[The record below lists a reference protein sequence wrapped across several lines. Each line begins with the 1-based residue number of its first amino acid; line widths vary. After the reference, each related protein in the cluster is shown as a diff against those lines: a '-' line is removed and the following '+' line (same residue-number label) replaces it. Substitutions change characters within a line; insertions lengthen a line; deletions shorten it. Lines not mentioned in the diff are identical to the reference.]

1 MDPAIEI
8 LISSLHEGFQFPFAV
23 AIVMGLYA
31 KYLRN
36 FRNYFI
42 ITLIFS
48 LAYPIGDKYWQ
59 NYLIDASWNF
69 SSCMVLYILISKFA
83 RENFLAYF
91 LTAAVGSIVSFLRV
105 LVAHGQVQF
114 QQDII
119 TSTVTI
125 ILPLIYVLY
134 ASLNTATR
142 EAEPQVP
149 PDSVANDMD
158 EPLPSVQDET
168 SQPTQTETDAKNA
181 ES

>member
-1 MDPAIEI
+1 MDPAIAI
-8 LISSLHEGFQFPFAV
+8 LLDSLHEGFQFPFAV

-36 FRNYFI
+36 FRNYVI

-48 LAYPIGDKYWQ
+48 LVYPIGDKYWQ

-69 SSCMVLYILISKFA
+69 SSCMMLYILIAKFA

-91 LTAAVGSIVSFLRV
+91 LTAALGAMVSYLRV

-119 TSTVTI
+119 TATVTV

-149 PDSVANDMD
+149 PDSVANALD
-158 EPLPSVQDET
+158 EPLPSVQNEPPQNGT
-168 SQPTQTETDAKNA
+168 VNQEP
-181 ES
+181 

>member
-1 MDPAIEI
+1 
-8 LISSLHEGFQFPFAV
+8 L
-23 AIVMGLYA
+23 
-31 KYLRN
+31 
-36 FRNYFI
+36 I

-59 NYLIDASWNF
+59 NYLIDVSWNF
-69 SSCMVLYILISKFA
+69 SSCMVLYILIAKFA

-91 LTAAVGSIVSFLRV
+91 LTAAIGSIVAFLRV

-114 QQDII
+114 QEDII

-142 EAEPQVP
+142 EAESQVT
-149 PDSVANDMD
+149 PDSGPNDMD
-158 EPLPSVQDET
+158 APLPSVQDESLQ
-168 SQPTQTETDAKNA
+168 SQSQSQSQTQSPTQARIDAKNA
-181 ES
+181 EP